1 MTNSHKAHTAT
12 KIGNALRDEQDLE
25 AIKTC
30 TKCGR
35 MYVFHVEKT
44 SCPDCDDGRLYPLTR
59 YLPAETDEQDQQN
72 GEAYA
77 GP

>member
-1 MTNSHKAHTAT
+1 MTHKAHTAT

-35 MYVFHVEKT
+35 LYVFHVAKT
-44 SCPDCDDGRLYPLTR
+44 SCPGCEAGRLYPLTR
-59 YLPAETDEQDQQN
+59 YLPAETDADES
-72 GEAYA
+72 EAA
-77 GP
+77 A